1 MDYLRGTDAAPVSFA
16 EQPENLDLDYISS
29 LLHEPFGESSDT
41 VATKAEAK
49 NPQALE
55 DYVNRA
61 LAAQNKYID
70 KSVNAQSK
78 FVDRGVEGVNR
89 YVDNVD
95 ERAAAINQAWD
106 DYVNKSLNA
115 QGGYAD
121 KGAGAMNGAVDQ
133 YAELFKG
140 QSPEPNTKGEGE
152 LIDGIKITDGKVGG
166 KIPVDEFKTIRQ
178 ASIKNPESTTL
189 TLGKFTPTV
198 ENGVEDWSKPGPDSY
213 IAKAGKSSYFDLGSE
228 YRVIQKKYGLKDSEM
243 FDYFNRPAL
252 DEAISKNKSIRYSH
266 NPLDYEKG
274 AIVDEWEY
282 IKSALG
288 KIDSDLI
295 KIGGYWYVK

>member
-1 MDYLRGTDAAPVSFA
+1 MEGMDYLRGTDAAPVSFA

-106 DYVNKSLNA
+106 DYVNKSVNA
-115 QGGYAD
+115 KGEYID
-121 KGAGAMNGAVDQ
+121 NGAGAMNGAVDQ
-133 YAELFKG
+133 YAEGAGKAN
-140 QSPEPNTKGEGE
+140 PN
-152 LIDGIKITDGKVGG
+152 GIKINAGKQNKHILGTNNYNQSIASGVNRSILKENPQQLLDDFAGTGQRIPNTNKERIDFG
-166 KIPVDEFKTIRQ
+166 KIIGQYYDPKTNTYID
-178 ASIKNPESTTL
+178 TTR
-189 TLGKFTPTV
+189 GIIHY
-198 ENGVEDWSKPGPDSY
+198 DSKGGAH
-213 IAKAGKSSYFDLGSE
+213 I
-228 YRVIQKKYGLKDSEM
+228 V
-243 FDYFNRPAL
+243 PA
-252 DEAISKNKSIRYSH
+252 
-266 NPLDYEKG
+266 PPKG
-274 AIVDEWEY
+274 Y
-282 IKSALG
+282 
-288 KIDSDLI
+288 
-295 KIGGYWYVK
+295 